1 MTVIELEGVEK
12 SYGDLK
18 VLKGIDLEVGSGEIF
33 GILGPNGVGKTTLFQ
48 TIIGLL
54 KQDSGKIKI
63 NGELNDH
70 SKELKRKIGYLPSD
84 VSFYEDRSARKNLE
98 FFSDLADTDP
108 DIDSLLEMAGLEND
122 ASRKVGEFST
132 GMKKRLGIA
141 QSLIKDPE
149 IIIYDEPTTGLD
161 PEGKKEFKDLVRKIN
176 SEGEKTIVISSH
188 ITTEIDSLCDR
199 FAILKDGKVV
209 ASGTKEELGDISDTD
224 YRILIETREPEKV
237 EEILEE
243 DKRDFER
250 NKDRLTVRTR
260 EDIRNQLFQ
269 KFTEEEIDI
278 KKIELKEET
287 LETTYLRLTSG
298 N

>member
-1 MTVIELEGVEK
+1 MTVIELEGVKK